1 MRITYTSQNIIHSGT
16 LDAASVDEMSG
27 AIVRTLEGL
36 NVDAKEIVRM
46 RLSTESVM
54 DIWAEEPDFLK
65 TERK

>member
-54 DIWAEEPDFLK
+54 DIWAEELDFLK